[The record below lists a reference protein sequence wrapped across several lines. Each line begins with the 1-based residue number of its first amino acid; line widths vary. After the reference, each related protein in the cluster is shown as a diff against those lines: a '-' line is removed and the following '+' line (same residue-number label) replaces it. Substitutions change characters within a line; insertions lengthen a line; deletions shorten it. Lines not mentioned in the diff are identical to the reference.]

1 MSLENVELII
11 NGEHFIVRNV
21 ELRFE
26 NHIEAMVE
34 AFIPQDIIYN
44 HPNCKS
50 TVCFK
55 ENERECHM
63 AELNKVPEN
72 IERFVD
78 ENYKAFYELGW
89 VDEDLDLTNEGRLAL
104 GKWLLKQNEEG
115 FGKHAQETVNKLKK
129 EEEESK

>member
-1 MSLENVELII
+1 
-11 NGEHFIVRNV
+11 
-21 ELRFE
+21 
-26 NHIEAMVE
+26 
-34 AFIPQDIIYN
+34 
-44 HPNCKS
+44 
-50 TVCFK
+50 
-55 ENERECHM
+55 M

-78 ENYKAFYELGW
+78 ENYKAFYKLGW